1 MMIMTMIMTKKLV
14 IWRIMIVMILIVEN
28 IQC

>member
-1 MMIMTMIMTKKLV
+1 MMIITMIMTKKLV